1 MEVILETTEITLIP
15 YVKMLLSSEGIK
27 VFIFDQNM
35 STLEGSINVL
45 PTRIMVAS
53 KDFKFA
59 KAILSE
65 NGLIS
70 I

>member
-1 MEVILETTEITLIP
+1 
-15 YVKMLLSSEGIK
+15 MLLSSEGIK

-35 STLEGSINVL
+35 SMLEGSINVL

-53 KDFKFA
+53 KDVKFA

>member
-35 STLEGSINVL
+35 SMLEGSINVL
-45 PTRIMVAS
+45 PIRIMVAS
-53 KDFKFA
+53 KDVKFA
-59 KAILSE
+59 KVILSE

>member
-1 MEVILETTEITLIP
+1 MEVILETTEITPIP

-35 STLEGSINVL
+35 SMLEGSINVL

-53 KDFKFA
+53 KDVKFA